1 MQHMFLGRARMK
13 TRMKG
18 ELRMQSRGS
27 LMSAGLERSRWRW
40 RENGHSGGRREL
52 YQRMKKRRA
61 EPIRRL
67 TKDQ

>member
-1 MQHMFLGRARMK
+1 MQHMFWGSARMK

-18 ELRMQSRGS
+18 EVRMQSRGS
-27 LMSAGLERSRWRW
+27 MMSAGVERSRWRW
-40 RENGHSGGRREL
+40 RENGHSRGRRKL